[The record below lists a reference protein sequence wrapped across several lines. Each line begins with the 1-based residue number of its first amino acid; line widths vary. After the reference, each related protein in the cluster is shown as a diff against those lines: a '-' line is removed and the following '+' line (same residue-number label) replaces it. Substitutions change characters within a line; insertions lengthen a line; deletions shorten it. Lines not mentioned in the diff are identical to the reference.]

1 MKFIGRTLF
10 VSALAFLLFSVTTTQ
25 ATVLINEVLFDPSGV
40 DTGGEWVEIFNSADS
55 AIDMSGWQLYP
66 DGIGYFVFP
75 HGFSI
80 PGKSFMTVHLRS
92 FGAVDDKNLYH
103 DLADEN
109 MGNSSG
115 SIALFRAGSRNKEN
129 IVSFLRYQKP
139 GSSERKTWEST
150 ASDAGIWVK
159 GNFIDLTSFEEGS
172 SVGLRP
178 KGNITRISDWIIMQT
193 FSPNSTNIVPV
204 SPESGDL
211 GNQVSVSSFAT
222 SAPYYAP
229 LSISADASGA
239 NSAVAGEEINF
250 FGKAFGLSG
259 QPLEK
264 AGFIWNFG
272 DSTVK
277 EGRNLTHHYNYS
289 GKYTVI
295 LTVSSGEY
303 SASDSLIVE
312 VASPNVLVSEY
323 LPGKDGWIEI
333 FNASSIELD
342 ISGWRLSDGSSS
354 FIFPP
359 HTILASNS
367 LANFSARATSLN
379 VKNTATLSLK
389 GGSQLSVLRYLG
401 NVPAGSS
408 VIRNSA
414 GIALVSA
421 TPTPGS
427 GNLIVKEKTV
437 SVPYREEKLEILV
450 PVVMPTTTAIAPT
463 STFTQEI
470 IGTDKALSQN
480 SATNSQLAA
489 AGYVNENF
497 LSVPWLWLAASGLVG
512 FGSGLVLIFL
522 KKQAGSNP
530 EHE

>member
-193 FSPNSTNIVPV
+193 FSPNSTNIVQF
-204 SPESGDL
+204 L
-211 GNQVSVSSFAT
+211 
-222 SAPYYAP
+222 
-229 LSISADASGA
+229 
-239 NSAVAGEEINF
+239 
-250 FGKAFGLSG
+250 
-259 QPLEK
+259 
-264 AGFIWNFG
+264 
-272 DSTVK
+272 
-277 EGRNLTHHYNYS
+277 RR
-289 GKYTVI
+289 
-295 LTVSSGEY
+295 
-303 SASDSLIVE
+303 VE
-312 VASPNVLVSEY
+312 
-323 LPGKDGWIEI
+323 
-333 FNASSIELD
+333 
-342 ISGWRLSDGSSS
+342 
-354 FIFPP
+354 
-359 HTILASNS
+359 T
-367 LANFSARATSLN
+367 
-379 VKNTATLSLK
+379 
-389 GGSQLSVLRYLG
+389 
-401 NVPAGSS
+401 
-408 VIRNSA
+408 
-414 GIALVSA
+414 
-421 TPTPGS
+421 
-427 GNLIVKEKTV
+427 
-437 SVPYREEKLEILV
+437 
-450 PVVMPTTTAIAPT
+450 
-463 STFTQEI
+463 
-470 IGTDKALSQN
+470 
-480 SATNSQLAA
+480 
-489 AGYVNENF
+489 
-497 LSVPWLWLAASGLVG
+497 
-512 FGSGLVLIFL
+512 
-522 KKQAGSNP
+522 
-530 EHE
+530 